1 MEEIKILN
9 DRTTSNIKKS
19 IGFFMGVIILFAGV
33 YTHSVYAFICGGLII
48 PSILLNKY
56 SIVNDDGIVIV
67 YDALFYKYKEYW
79 NYVDISELHRES
91 SKKTENI
98 SLHFLKGSMSKR
110 LVLNREDSVKV
121 MNMAVKKNSKLHVSY
136 IN

>member
-9 DRTTSNIKKS
+9 DRKTSNIKKS
-19 IGFFMGVIILFAGV
+19 IGFFIGSSILLSGTLIHSLYVVIFG
-33 YTHSVYAFICGGLII
+33 TLII
-48 PSILLNKY
+48 PFILINKY
-56 SIVNDDGIVIV
+56 SIVNDDGIIIV
-67 YDALFYKYKEYW
+67 YDILFYKYKVYW
-79 NYVDISELHRES
+79 DYIDVSELYREA

-121 MNMAVKKNSKLHVSY
+121 MNMAVKKNNKLHVSY